1 MSSSPVV
8 ETLDV
13 LTQVRACFGP
23 RLIVAI
29 VDPFDLQRVKETLD
43 HRVIPTI
50 APPTH
55 ARRDAV
61 AHELVVIRP
70 TRVLPDKCNA

>member
-8 ETLDV
+8 EALDV
-13 LTQVRACFGP
+13 LAEVRARFGP

-43 HRVIPTI
+43 HRVVPTTG
-50 APPTH
+50 AL
-55 ARRDAV
+55 A
-61 AHELVVIRP
+61 
-70 TRVLPDKCNA
+70 C